1 MNTQTL
7 VTARSL
13 VAMAERNPMGFT
25 IDAQGNDVSGNYFVV
40 GVKQTLNSHNLEGA
54 EHCIQVYNELMER
67 DTKATL
73 DWEKLDMKLAFG
85 GWLDSDK
92 VYHFDVVML
101 LEKDDDFD
109 KKWSL
114 KSALVLGMAHSQKS
128 IFDLEHMLEVEVPR
142 VTSYSVL

>member
-1 MNTQTL
+1 MNTQTS
-7 VTARSL
+7 VTATSL

-40 GVKQTLNSHNLEGA
+40 GVKETLNSHNLLGA
-54 EHCIQVYNELMER
+54 EHCIQVYNEMMEVES
-67 DTKATL
+67 DWKEL
-73 DWEKLDMKLAFG
+73 DIKLAFG

-109 KKWSL
+109 RKWSL
-114 KSALVLGMAHSQKS
+114 KSALSLGMANSQKS
-128 IFDLEHMLEVEVPR
+128 IFDLEHMSEVEVPR